1 MAVFP
6 TRMRCHTV
14 LVLIVIREPPPRRWC
29 NTCQLYYMG
38 DLIQHRRTQDH
49 KVPRPPH
56 RWLQRH
62 PMCGLQAQGWGG
74 RSPGWKRKV
83 NVSLCPCMAVA
94 SDESV
99 MFPLWASGSH
109 LSSVGEAPSHPAFS
123 LGAHGV
129 LWHLSS
135 LSSDCLVSVTIHH
148 PILCLPV
155 FCGAQS
161 ADCRVA

>member
-1 MAVFP
+1 MDSHSIYGASGRVAVFP

-99 MFPLWASGSH
+99 MFPLWASGSASVQCGRGTISPCIQPWGSWGPLAPV
-109 LSSVGEAPSHPAFS
+109 LS
-123 LGAHGV
+123 
-129 LWHLSS
+129 
-135 LSSDCLVSVTIHH
+135 
-148 PILCLPV
+148 V
-155 FCGAQS
+155 F
-161 ADCRVA
+161 